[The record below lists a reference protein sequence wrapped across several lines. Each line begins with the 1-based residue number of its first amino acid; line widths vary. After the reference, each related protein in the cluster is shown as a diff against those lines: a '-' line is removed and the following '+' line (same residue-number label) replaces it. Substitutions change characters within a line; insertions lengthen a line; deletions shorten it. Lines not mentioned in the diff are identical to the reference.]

1 MKMTMIQKFAI
12 QKLAP
17 FAAVAALTLGVAFA
31 AAPARA
37 EGGENPGLKHVAW
50 SFDGPFGVYDHSQL
64 RRGYKVYKE
73 VCSTCHSMNLVHFRD
88 LGEKGGPEFSEAE
101 VKALAAGYQV
111 QDGPNDQGDMFQRP
125 GKQSDP
131 FPAPYPNEEAARSAL
146 GGALPPDMSLLVKA
160 REGGADYIYS
170 ILTGYAAAPEGHVVP
185 AGLHYNAAFPG
196 NNIAMPQPLNDGQ
209 VDFNDG
215 TPNNL
220 DQEAR
225 DVSAFLAWVSEPKL
239 EQRHRLGF
247 QIMVYLLVL
256 SGLLY
261 VVVRKV
267 WSGQH

>member
-1 MKMTMIQKFAI
+1 MKMKMIQKI
-12 QKLAP
+12 AP
-17 FAAVAALTLGVAFA
+17 FAAVAALALGVAFSS
-31 AAPARA
+31 APANA
-37 EGGENPGLKHVAW
+37 EGGENPGLKHVDY
-50 SFDGPFGVYDHSQL
+50 SFDGPFGTYDRSQL

-88 LGEKGGPEFSEAE
+88 LDEKGGPEFSEAE

-125 GKQSDP
+125 GKPSDP
-131 FPAPYPNEEAARSAL
+131 FPAPYPNEEAARAAL

-160 REGGADYIYS
+160 REGGASYIYS
-170 ILTGYAAAPEGHVVP
+170 ILTGYEAAPAGAEPVP

-196 NNIAMPQPLNDGQ
+196 NHIAMPQPLNDGQ
-209 VDFNDG
+209 VDFDDG

-220 DQEAR
+220 DQEAK

-239 EQRHRLGF
+239 EERHRLGF
-247 QIMVYLLVL
+247 QIMIYLLVL

-261 VVVRKV
+261 TVVRKV
-267 WSGQH
+267 WSDQH